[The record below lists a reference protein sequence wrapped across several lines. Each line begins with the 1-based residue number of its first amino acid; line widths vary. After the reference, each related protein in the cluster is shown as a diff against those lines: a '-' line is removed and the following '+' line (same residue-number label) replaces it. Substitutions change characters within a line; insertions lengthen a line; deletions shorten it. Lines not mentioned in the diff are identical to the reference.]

1 MASVKEKE
9 KNVELKP
16 LRNIVKLRTYH
27 SIHMG
32 NVDVLV
38 HIKGLDSSTFPSQ
51 VEQITTNVPD
61 LDITDQRGRLGTITL
76 VASVERFKML
86 CIFLRGRPDVG
97 KIHSFQA
104 QELQDEPVLAEFFR
118 EETRELF
125 SASPAGSV
133 APSSSV

>member
-27 SIHMG
+27 SIHTG

-76 VASVERFKML
+76 VASVDAFQNAL
-86 CIFLRGRPDVG
+86 HIFEGVSRCW
-97 KIHSFQA
+97 QNT
-104 QELQDEPVLAEFFR
+104 FFSGSGI
-118 EETRELF
+118 TR
-125 SASPAGSV
+125 
-133 APSSSV
+133 